1 MSQDDHLQRAVL
13 AELAREP
20 GVTAAHI
27 GVTANAGVVT
37 LTGHVRGFVDKYRAA
52 DAAARV
58 RDVRAVANELDVRLS
73 AEDRRTDEDIAKAAI
88 ARLAWNASVP
98 WDSIKVTVEKG
109 WITLSGQVERYYQKD
124 AAEQDLRHLLGVVG
138 LSNEI
143 AIKPKVNVETV
154 SDDITQ
160 ALNRSWFFDPNT
172 IKVTARDGKV
182 RLTGTTRSPHERKVA
197 AATAWAEPGVVDVE
211 NDIVVV

>member
-58 RDVRAVANELDVRLS
+58 RDVKAIANELDVRLS

-109 WITLSGQVERYYQKD
+109 WITLSGEVDRYYQKD

-143 AIKPKVNVETV
+143 AIKPKVNVESV
-154 SDDITQ
+154 SDDITH

-172 IKVTARDGKV
+172 IKVTAQGGKV
-182 RLTGTTRSPHERKVA
+182 RLTGTARSPHERKA
-197 AATAWAEPGVVDVE
+197 AAETAWAEPGVIDVE
-211 NDIVVV
+211 NDIVVI

>member
-13 AELAREP
+13 AELEREP

-27 GVTANAGVVT
+27 GVTANAGIVT
-37 LTGHVRGFVDKYRAA
+37 LTGHVKGFVDKYRVA

-58 RDVRAVANELDVRLS
+58 RDVKAVANELEVRLS
-73 AEDRRTDEDIAKAAI
+73 PDDKRTDEDIAKAAI
-88 ARLAWNASVP
+88 GRLAWNASIP

-109 WITLSGQVERYYQKD
+109 WLTLSGQVEWYYQKD

-143 AIKPKVNVETV
+143 AIRPKVNVENV
-154 SDDITQ
+154 SNDIVH
-160 ALNRSWFFDPNT
+160 ALNRSWFFDPDA
-172 IKVTARDGKV
+172 IIVTDDDGKV
-182 RLTGTTRSPHERKVA
+182 RLSGTVA
-197 AATAWAEPGVVDVE
+197 STHDRRRAAIAAWSHPDVTDVI
-211 NDIVVV
+211 NDIRVV

>member
-1 MSQDDHLQRAVL
+1 M
-13 AELAREP
+13 
-20 GVTAAHI
+20 
-27 GVTANAGVVT
+27 
-37 LTGHVRGFVDKYRAA
+37 
-52 DAAARV
+52 
-58 RDVRAVANELDVRLS
+58 RLS

-98 WDSIKVTVEKG
+98 WDAIKVTVEKG
-109 WITLSGQVERYYQKD
+109 WITLSGQVERHYQKD

-154 SDDITQ
+154 SDDITH
-160 ALNRSWFFDPNT
+160 ALNRSWFFDPDT
-172 IKVTARDGKV
+172 IKVAAQGGKV
-182 RLTGTTRSPHERKVA
+182 RLTGTVRSPHERKVA
-197 AATAWAEPGVVDVE
+197 AETAWAEPGVIDVE

>member
-13 AELAREP
+13 AELDRE

-37 LTGHVRGFVDKYRAA
+37 LTGHVRGFVDKFRAA
-52 DAAARV
+52 DAAVRV
-58 RDVRAVANELDVRLS
+58 KDVKAVANELDVRPS
-73 AEDRRTDEDIAKAAI
+73 PEDRRSDEDIAKAAI
-88 ARLAWNASVP
+88 GRLAWNASVP
-98 WDSIKVTVEKG
+98 WDSIKVTVEEG
-109 WITLSGQVERYYQKD
+109 WITLSGDVERYYQKD
-124 AAEQDLRHLLGVVG
+124 AAEQDLRRLLGVVG

-143 AIKPKVNVETV
+143 AIKPKINVANI
-154 SDDITQ
+154 SDDIIH

-172 IKVTARDGKV
+172 IKVTTQDGKV
-182 RLTGTTRSPHERKVA
+182 RLTGTARSPHERKVA
-197 AATAWAEPGVVDVE
+197 AETAWAEPGVIDVE